1 MNANDSN
8 RDMTL
13 QCCPGE
19 ESTDW
24 ISKVIKVAMVVKK
37 IKLVVYTSNWDFFPL
52 CYQMSHLKNHK
63 CTV

>member
-19 ESTDW
+19 ESIDR
-24 ISKVIKVAMVVKK
+24 ISKVIEVVMVVKK
-37 IKLVVYTSNWDFFPL
+37 MKLVVYTSN
-52 CYQMSHLKNHK
+52 
-63 CTV
+63 